1 MPPPTTTTTTF
12 DILFAAAK
20 AVYHNAY
27 APYSRFPVGAALLGD
42 DGNVYIGSNVENA
55 SYPAGVCAEGGAIS
69 AMVAAGCRRITALA
83 VVSGQP
89 GDGSLGTPCGICRQ
103 RIREFA
109 DPHTPVHVCGPE
121 GLRRTLRLDELLP
134 HAFDAD
140 SLAAG
145 RAPAIGHANA

>member
-1 MPPPTTTTTTF
+1 MPPTT
-12 DILFAAAK
+12 ILEKLFAAAK
-20 AVYHNAY
+20 LAYGAAY
-27 APYSRFPVGAALLGD
+27 APYSKFPVGAALLGD
-42 DGNVYIGSNVENA
+42 DGNVYIGCNVENA

-69 AMVAAGCRRITALA
+69 AMVAGGCRRITAL
-83 VVSGQP
+83 VVLSGQP

-109 DPHTPVHVCGPE
+109 DPDTPVHVCGPE

-140 SLAAG
+140 ALTSG
-145 RAPAIGHANA
+145 RAPEYGQASA